1 MTSYLLKAIRIPDLR
16 SKVIFTLVILALY
29 RFLAHIPV
37 PGVDTAALKLF
48 FDSSKALSFLN
59 VFSGGGLRNLSI
71 VAMGVGPYISASII
85 IQLLTMVVPKLEE
98 LSKEG
103 NFGRQRINQYTQALT
118 LPLAIIQ
125 AYGLYFTLSRQA
137 LAGSN
142 ILPMLSP
149 ERLLGLIIIMTAG
162 TFLLMWLGE
171 LITEYGVGQGMS
183 IIIFAG
189 IVAGIPGA
197 LGTSILVAEV
207 ANIINILVFVLIS
220 FIVIGSVVF
229 INEAFR
235 KVEIQYSNKI
245 RGGKMI
251 GGGSSFIPIKIN
263 QAGVIPIIFAVS
275 LVLIPS
281 ALSGYLQRSSSAT
294 VSAIGLWVSVNF
306 QASSVFYNLFYF
318 ALVFV
323 FTYFYT
329 SVTFNPQKISNEIR
343 QGGGFI
349 PGVRPGRS
357 TIEYLSY
364 IIKRLTFA
372 GGAFLGLIAILPSTV
387 QSFTGLS
394 SLAIGGTG
402 LLIVVSVI
410 LETVKQIESQVI
422 SREYETF
429 TR

>member
-16 SKVIFTLVILALY
+16 SKVIFTFIILALY

-48 FDSSKALSFLN
+48 FDSSTALSFLN
-59 VFSGGGLRNLSI
+59 IFSGGGLRNLSI

-118 LPLAIIQ
+118 LPLALVQ
-125 AYGLYFTLSRQA
+125 AYGLYFTFNKQVLGGVS
-137 LAGSN
+137 
-142 ILPMLSP
+142 ILPTMSP
-149 ERLLGLIIIMTAG
+149 DKLLGLIIIMTAG
-162 TFLLMWLGE
+162 TFLLMWIGE

-183 IIIFAG
+183 VLIFAG

-197 LGTSILVAEV
+197 IGTSLSVAEV
-207 ANIINILVFVLIS
+207 SNLVNMLVFAAIS
-220 FIVIGSVVF
+220 FIVIGSVVY

-245 RGGKMI
+245 RGGKTI
-251 GGGSSFIPIKIN
+251 SGGSSFIPVKIN

-281 ALSGYLQRSSSAT
+281 ALSGYLQRSANT
-294 VSAIGLWVSVNF
+294 VISEIGLWMSINF
-306 QASSVFYNLFYF
+306 QSESLFYNVFYFL
-318 ALVFV
+318 LVFV

-329 SVTFNPQKISNEIR
+329 SVTFNPQKISDEIR

-349 PGVRPGRS
+349 PGIRPGKS
-357 TIEYLSY
+357 TIEYLSF

-372 GGAFLGLIAILPSTV
+372 GGAFLGMIAILPSTV

-429 TR
+429 AK

>member
-16 SKVIFTLVILALY
+16 SKVIFTLIILALY

-37 PGVDTAALKLF
+37 PGVDTVALKLF
-48 FDSSKALSFLN
+48 FDSNKALSFLN

-118 LPLAIIQ
+118 LPLAIVQ
-125 AYGLYFTLSRQA
+125 SYGLYFTLSKQS
-137 LAGSN
+137 LEGVS
-142 ILPMLSP
+142 ILPSLSP
-149 ERLLGLIIIMTAG
+149 DKLLGLIIIMTAG
-162 TFLLMWLGE
+162 TFLLMWIAE

-183 IIIFAG
+183 ILIFAG

-197 LGTSILVAEV
+197 LGTSLSIAETGNIL
-207 ANIINILVFVLIS
+207 NIIIFTIIS
-220 FIVIGSVVF
+220 FIVITSVVY

-245 RGGKMI
+245 RGGKTV
-251 GGGSSFIPIKIN
+251 GGGSSFIPVKIN

-281 ALSGYLQRSSSAT
+281 ALSGYLQRAVNPSISS
-294 VSAIGLWVSVNF
+294 IGLWLSLNF
-306 QASSVFYNLFYF
+306 QSGSIFYNLFYF
-318 ALVFV
+318 TLVFV

-329 SVTFNPQKISNEIR
+329 SVTFNPQKISDEIR

-349 PGVRPGRS
+349 PGIRPGRS

-372 GGAFLGLIAILPSTV
+372 GGAFLGLIAVLPSIV
-387 QSFTGLS
+387 QGFTGLS

>member
-16 SKVIFTLVILALY
+16 KKLIFTLVILALY

-37 PGVDTAALKLF
+37 PGVDTNALKSF
-48 FDSSKALSFLN
+48 FDSSSLLSFLN
-59 VFSGGGLRNLSI
+59 IFSGGGLRNLSI
-71 VAMGVGPYISASII
+71 VAMGVGPYISASIVL
-85 IQLLTMVVPKLEE
+85 QLLTMVVPQLEE

-118 LPLAIIQ
+118 LPFAIIQ
-125 AYGLYFTLSRQA
+125 AYGLYFTLNKQT
-137 LAGSN
+137 LAGVS
-142 ILPMLSP
+142 ILPTLSP
-149 ERLLGLIIIMTAG
+149 DKLLAVIIIMTAG
-162 TFLLMWLGE
+162 TFLLMWIGE

-183 IIIFAG
+183 VLIFAG

-197 LGTSILVAEV
+197 VGTSLSIAE
-207 ANIINILVFVLIS
+207 AGSIFNIILFLLIS
-220 FIVIGSVVF
+220 FIVIASVVF

-245 RGGKMI
+245 RGGKTVS
-251 GGGSSFIPIKIN
+251 GGSSFIPVKIN

-281 ALSGYLQRSSSAT
+281 AVAGYLQRALNPVISS
-294 VSAIGLWVSVNF
+294 IGLWLSVNF
-306 QASSVFYNLFYF
+306 QTSSVFYNLFYF
-318 ALVFV
+318 SLVFV

-329 SVTFNPQKISNEIR
+329 SVTFNPQKISDEIR

-349 PGVRPGRS
+349 PCVRPGRS
-357 TIEYLSY
+357 TIEYLKY
-364 IIKRLTFA
+364 IIKRQTFA
-372 GGAFLGLIAILPSTV
+372 GGVFLGLIAILPSTV
-387 QSFTGLS
+387 QSFTGLN

-410 LETVKQIESQVI
+410 LETVKQVESQVI

-429 TR
+429 AR

>member
-37 PGVDTAALKLF
+37 PGVDTVALKLF

-85 IQLLTMVVPKLEE
+85 IQLLTMVIPKLEE

-103 NFGRQRINQYTQALT
+103 NFGRQKINQYTQALT
-118 LPLAIIQ
+118 LPLAIVQ
-125 AYGLYFTLSRQA
+125 SYGLYFTLNKQVLS
-137 LAGSN
+137 GVS
-142 ILPMLSP
+142 ILPTLSP
-149 ERLLGLIIIMTAG
+149 DKLLGLIIIMTAG
-162 TFLLMWLGE
+162 TFLLMWIGE

-183 IIIFAG
+183 ILIFAG

-197 LGTSILVAEV
+197 LGNSISIAETGNV
-207 ANIINILVFVLIS
+207 INILIFALIS
-220 FIVIGSVVF
+220 FIVIGSVVY

-245 RGGKMI
+245 RGGKTI
-251 GGGSSFIPIKIN
+251 SGGSSFIPVKIN

-281 ALSGYLQRSSSAT
+281 ALSGYLQRSANAT
-294 VSAIGLWVSVNF
+294 ISAIGLWVSINF
-306 QASSVFYNLFYF
+306 QSGSAFYNIFYF
-318 ALVFV
+318 TLVFV

-329 SVTFNPQKISNEIR
+329 SVTFNPQKISDEIR

-349 PGVRPGRS
+349 PGIRPGRS
-357 TIEYLSY
+357 TTEYLSY

-410 LETVKQIESQVI
+410 LETIKQIESQVI

-429 TR
+429 TK